1 MPKSRLLPDDD
12 DFIMNMKKVEYSN
25 YEIADKLYVSEGTI
39 RYRIKRKESGKEDCR
54 KRKASVL
61 DRFRAVIDQWIKDY
75 EDSRHRP
82 TLKTLCCWLQRN
94 HGYKRSYDA
103 FRRYIRKHFPEFHK
117 KGARIRI
124 ETPAGALMFVD
135 WKEDVLV
142 QMGKPGRWVKVQ
154 ALCFTLG
161 FSREPVVRFRV
172 EKDLN
177 AFIHA
182 HQEAFRAFDGL
193 PEVIRT
199 DCLKSAIVQWRGEKS
214 VLNESYKKYLSE
226 LGIEAFPARPGTPE
240 DKGKIEKRIRDLFS
254 RMDFKH
260 QVFKDMA
267 SLQHKVDEELEKM
280 RKEWRCGATGL
291 TVAESFEYEKH
302 YLRPLPETFPRF
314 PLRERRTRVRHDGT
328 VYFDGNYYQVQKVY
342 RDRSVLCI
350 NTGEEIVIYHDGY
363 EIERHPYLPEAKGM
377 VMLSQKALKD
387 PTLYL
392 SDTVRQWGLEVARRQ
407 VEIYQ
412 EIIQRRT
419 A

>member
-1 MPKSRLLPDDD
+1 MPKSRLSPDED
-12 DFIMNMKKVEYSN
+12 DFIMKMRELEYSN
-25 YEIADKLYVSEGTI
+25 YEIAAKLGVSEGTI
-39 RYRIKRKESGKEDCR
+39 RYRMKRQQSGRGDGR
-54 KRKASVL
+54 KQKASAL
-61 DRFRAVIDQWIKDY
+61 DRFRAVISQWIKDY
-75 EDSRHRP
+75 EESRHRP
-82 TLKTLCCWLQRN
+82 TLETLCYWLRRD
-94 HGYKRSYDA
+94 HGYERSYDA

-142 QMGKPGRWVKVQ
+142 QMGEPGRWVKVQ

-161 FSREPVVRFRV
+161 FSREPVVRFSV
-172 EKDLN
+172 KKDLN

-182 HQEAFRAFDGL
+182 HQEAFRAFEGL

-214 VLNESYKKYLSE
+214 VINESYKRYLSQ
-226 LGIEAFPARPGTPE
+226 LGVEVFPARPGIPE

-267 SLQHKVDEELEKM
+267 DLQQKVDREIEKM
-280 RKEWRCGATGL
+280 RTKWRCGATGL
-291 TVAESFEYEKH
+291 SVAESFEYEKQ
-302 YLRPLPETFPRF
+302 YLRPLPEGFPQF
-314 PLRERRTRVRHDGT
+314 PLSELRTRVRHDGT
-328 VYFDGNYYQVQKVY
+328 VYFDGNYYQVHRDY

-350 NTGEEIVIYHDGY
+350 NTGEEIAIYHDGC

-377 VMLSQKALKD
+377 VVLSEKALKD
-387 PTLYL
+387 QTLYL
-392 SDTVRQWGLEVARRQ
+392 SETVRQWALEVARRQ

-412 EIIQRRT
+412 EIIQRRSL
-419 A
+419 

>member
-1 MPKSRLLPDDD
+1 MPKSRLSPDDD
-12 DFIMNMKKVEYSN
+12 DFIMNMKRVKYSN
-25 YEIADKLYVSEGTI
+25 YEIGDKLGVSEGTI
-39 RYRIKRKESGKEDCR
+39 RYRMKRRQSGREDGR
-54 KRKASVL
+54 KRKASSL
-61 DRFRAVIDQWIKDY
+61 DRFRAVISQWIADY

-82 TLKTLCCWLQRN
+82 TLKTLCYWLRRD
-94 HGYKRSYDA
+94 HGYEQSYDA

-124 ETPAGALMFVD
+124 ETPPGALMFVD

-142 QMGKPGRWVKVQ
+142 QMGELGRWVKVQ
-154 ALCFTLG
+154 GLCFTLG

-172 EKDLN
+172 KKDLN

-182 HQEAFRAFDGL
+182 HQEAFLAFGGL

-214 VLNESYKKYLSE
+214 VINESYKRYLSQ
-226 LGIEAFPARPGTPE
+226 LGIKVFPARPATPE

-267 SLQHKVDEELEKM
+267 DLQQKVDRELEKM

-291 TVAESFEYEKH
+291 SVAESFEYEKH
-302 YLRPLPETFPRF
+302 YLKPLPESFPQF
-314 PLRERRTRVRHDGT
+314 PLRELRTRVRHDGT
-328 VYFDGNYYQVQKVY
+328 VYFDGNYYQVHRDY

-350 NTGEEIVIYHDGY
+350 NTGEEIAIYHDGS

-377 VMLSQKALKD
+377 VVLSEKALQD

-392 SDTVRQWGLEVARRQ
+392 SDTVRQWALEVARRQ
-407 VEIYQ
+407 LEIYQ
-412 EIIQRRT
+412 EIIHRRSL
-419 A
+419 